1 MLVYKKCSRKSKVIK
16 VNEILFLL
24 IILIGYAIQMNE

>member
-16 VNEILFLL
+16 VNEIFVLVNNLDWL
-24 IILIGYAIQMNE
+24 CYSNE